1 MLTKLYDFLIPQN
14 KTTLMPHRLALVN
27 IFRRILPD
35 HGEFNRNFSEQ
46 VLRLLDI
53 LEQIYIPTCSGSGWA
68 AQPTESLDEPLSTL
82 ESTSRLPAP
91 LYNQPYQQLGLPNN
105 LTESVNSRLTVL
117 EDIVGLSHNGTFF
130 GRLTHLLDQVY
141 GNIQGDW
148 FCIRGIV
155 ITSEL
160 EALQHLEL
168 ALNILTHP
176 TNNHRRL
183 SNIEGRLNLPIVPHN
198 FINRLQRAIRSVFLN
213 NNNNSNGDDND
224 DDDDD
229 SNDDDSEDSDDNNE
243 DNDEYNDNE
252 NDNINENDENN
263 E

>member
-1 MLTKLYDFLIPQN
+1 MRTKSYAFLIPQN

-27 IFRRILPD
+27 IFRRIIPD

-53 LEQIYIPTCSGSGWA
+53 LEQIYIPNCSGSGWA
-68 AQPTESLDEPLSTL
+68 AQPTESLDEPLSAL
-82 ESTSRLPAP
+82 ESTFRLPAP
-91 LYNQPYQQLGLPNN
+91 LYDQPYQQLGIPNN

-168 ALNILTHP
+168 ALNMFIHP

-198 FINRLQRAIRSVFLN
+198 FINRLRRAIHSVFLN
-213 NNNNSNGDDND
+213 NNNGDDND
-224 DDDDD
+224 DNGNDDDD
-229 SNDDDSEDSDDNNE
+229 NE
-243 DNDEYNDNE
+243 DNDSDNE
-252 NDNINENDENN
+252 DNDDDNEDNDD
-263 E
+263 